1 MAIPKV
7 SENLHVP
14 FSTPCHAVTVAE
26 AAWSRDIWM
35 AGDGAA
41 MARCWRGDGWHP
53 TPEAGRDLNG
63 FVVCVCDAKQSTD
76 SMIWQGYTK
85 TKSVQQWLQMAKTRR
100 KYIHLKA
107 VIFLPS
113 NVQQID
119 TISVSG
125 HSCMHF
131 IWNFLSNGCRHKND
145 PSISRMFFIYFLAG
159 FCTLAEWWCRVACR
173 SLADHFYVW
182 KVEMGL
188 ICFGKLI
195 LDRCVCSMSTTK
207 LSWH

>member
-1 MAIPKV
+1 M
-7 SENLHVP
+7 
-14 FSTPCHAVTVAE
+14 PCRHRCRGCLVA
-26 AAWSRDIWM
+26 WHLN
-35 AGDGAA
+35 GAA
-41 MARCWRGDGWHP
+41 MARWWRGDGWHP
-53 TPEAGRDLNG
+53 TLEAGRDLNG

-85 TKSVQQWLQMAKTRR
+85 SKAVQQWLQMAKTRR

-107 VIFLPS
+107 VNFS
-113 NVQQID
+113 SKQGSADWHNFRFR
-119 TISVSG
+119 SF
-125 HSCMHF
+125 MHAF
-131 IWNFLSNGCRHKND
+131 HMKILSNGCRHKND
-145 PSISRMFFIYFLAG
+145 PSISWMFFIYFLAD
-159 FCTLAEWWCRVACR
+159 FCTLAQWWGGVACR
-173 SLADHFYVW
+173 SLADHGYVW

>member
-1 MAIPKV
+1 MPLP
-7 SENLHVP
+7 SP
-14 FSTPCHAVTVAE
+14 FQRLPGRVTFE
-26 AAWSRDIWM
+26 WP
-35 AGDGAA
+35 
-41 MARCWRGDGWHP
+41 ARATARRWRRDGWHP
-53 TPEAGRDLNG
+53 TPEAGWDLNG

-85 TKSVQQWLQMAKTRR
+85 TKTVQQWLQMTKTRR

-131 IWNFLSNGCRHKND
+131 IWKFCQTAWHSVNFTNIFHWFFGGFFALWPNGEAGSRAVVLQTTVICLKSWNGSDLFWHTNFRSMRVFDVNHKTV
-145 PSISRMFFIYFLAG
+145 L
-159 FCTLAEWWCRVACR
+159 TLNNMC
-173 SLADHFYVW
+173 
-182 KVEMGL
+182 M
-188 ICFGKLI
+188 I
-195 LDRCVCSMSTTK
+195 
-207 LSWH
+207 